1 MKANRIKKTRPPTAK
16 KTETSVTQQEVQP
29 PVVNTPPSHA
39 DTLLCEAE
47 QEPDLNRL
55 EKYIRVINELRKKG
69 FSFREIAEWLS
80 ERDVETDHNAVY
92 RVYTKNLTRYEAMA
106 EEEREEAER
115 LKEMYLEQ

>member
-1 MKANRIKKTRPPTAK
+1 MRAKRIKKTGSPTAE
-16 KTETSVTQQEVQP
+16 KTGTAVTQQEVQP
-29 PVVNTPPSHA
+29 PVVNIQPSHA

-55 EKYIRVINELRKKG
+55 EKYIRVINMLRKKG

-80 ERDVETDHNAVY
+80 ERDVETDYNAVY